1 MEASGI
7 DREVKMGIYSADS
20 PSYIHPKNNKY
31 DYLGSAVKNNRD
43 DSARDRSTTAGIR
56 RHLCEIKN

>member
-1 MEASGI
+1 
-7 DREVKMGIYSADS
+7 MGIYSADS

-43 DSARDRSTTAGIR
+43 DSVRDRSTTAGIR
-56 RHLCEIKN
+56 KRLCEIKN